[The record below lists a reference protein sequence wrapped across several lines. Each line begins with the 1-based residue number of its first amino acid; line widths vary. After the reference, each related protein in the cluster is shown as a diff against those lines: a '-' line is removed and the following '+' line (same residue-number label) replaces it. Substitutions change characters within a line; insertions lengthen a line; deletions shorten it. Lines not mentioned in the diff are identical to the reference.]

1 MPFVRLAA
9 VFLLTLA
16 AAPASVAAPPAVLFQ
31 DPPIDAAYPASG
43 MGIQIMSQGQAM
55 NAMLYRPAGAGPHP
69 VAILFHGLPGNEQ
82 NLDLAQALRRAGW
95 AVVTVHYRGSWG
107 SAGTFSFDGAVEDG
121 AAVLAWTQDP
131 ANAKALRLDP
141 GRIVVLGHSMGGYV
155 TARVCASHPE
165 LLGCVLL
172 APWDPSADQAAM
184 AKASPAERD
193 RLAAGGFNDIDGRLN
208 GATARSI
215 IDTLAADG
223 GRWSLGAMAPQL
235 AQRRLLI
242 VTASRDDDDDKALA
256 LLPPLRGLRPA
267 SLRVEDLD
275 TDHGFNDQRIALETL
290 VLTWM
295 AALPGAP
302 PLT

>member
-1 MPFVRLAA
+1 VKLNLLVALLVMVVGSNALAA
-9 VFLLTLA
+9 T
-16 AAPASVAAPPAVLFQ
+16 PPAALYQ
-31 DPPIDAAYPASG
+31 DPPTDTAYPASG
-43 MGIQIMSQGQAM
+43 MGLQIPSQDQAM
-55 NAMLYRPAGAGPHP
+55 NAMLYRPAGPGPHP

-107 SAGTFSFDGAVEDG
+107 SAGTFSFDGAVQDG
-121 AAVLAWTQDP
+121 AAVVDWAQDP

-141 GRIVVLGHSMGGYV
+141 RRIVVLGHSMGGYV
-155 TARVCASHPE
+155 TARVCAAHPE

-172 APWDPSADQAAM
+172 APWDLSADAPMAA
-184 AKASPAERD
+184 AASPAERD
-193 RLAAGGFNDIDGRLN
+193 RLAATDFNDIDGRLT
-208 GATARSI
+208 GASARSI
-215 IDTLAADG
+215 LDTLASDG
-223 GRWSLGAMAPQL
+223 QRWSLGALAPDL

-242 VTASRDDDDDKALA
+242 VTASRDSEDDKALA

-267 SLRVEDLD
+267 SLRVESLD

-290 VLTWM
+290 VLEWV

-302 PLT
+302 ALK